1 MIRIAKYIADSGLC
15 SRRAACR
22 LIESGQVQLNDRV
35 AIHTDRVSNDDTIVV
50 NGQTISPPAEH
61 RYYLYNKPVGIDCVC
76 NPQDADSIVHQIN
89 TPVRVFPVGRL
100 DKDSHGLMLLTNDG
114 ELCQRLLHPDYYHEK
129 EYRVTVDKRLT
140 DPFLE
145 TMSLGVS
152 YNISGKKVTTLPC
165 QIKRQSDS
173 IFLITLTQGMNRQIR
188 RMCKVLG
195 YRVTG
200 LQRLRMESLQLGD
213 LPFNQ
218 LQPLSSDQV
227 LQLKRQ
233 TVDLPQRN
241 GMMPNLIFT

>member
-1 MIRIAKYIADSGLC
+1 MIRIAKYIAGSGLC

-22 LIESGQVQLNDRV
+22 LIESGHVQLNDRV

-50 NGQTISPPAEH
+50 NGQTIVPPAAYN
-61 RYYLYNKPVGIDCVC
+61 YYMYNKPVGIDCVC

-129 EYRVTVDKRLT
+129 EYRVTVDKPLT
-140 DPFLE
+140 GQFLK

-152 YNISGKKVTTLPC
+152 YGNVTTLPC
-165 QIKRQSDS
+165 QVKRQSDN

-188 RMCKVLG
+188 RMCKALG
-195 YRVTG
+195 YRVIK
-200 LQRLRMESLQLGD
+200 LQRLRIKSLRLGD
-213 LPFNQ
+213 LPLNQ
-218 LQPLSSDQV
+218 LQPLPNDQV
-227 LQLKRQ
+227 LELKQ
-233 TVDLPQRN
+233 P
-241 GMMPNLIFT
+241 